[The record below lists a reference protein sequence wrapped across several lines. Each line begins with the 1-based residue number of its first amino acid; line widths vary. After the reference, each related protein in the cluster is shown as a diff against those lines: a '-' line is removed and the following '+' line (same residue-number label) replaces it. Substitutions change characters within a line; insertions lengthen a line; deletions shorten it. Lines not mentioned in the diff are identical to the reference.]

1 VASAGKEDPVEGM
14 TDKQMAAMLTLL
26 ARDVSRSTSLEEAK
40 ESAQQMLELAEIL
53 KGRQNKSNSE

>member
-1 VASAGKEDPVEGM
+1 MEGM